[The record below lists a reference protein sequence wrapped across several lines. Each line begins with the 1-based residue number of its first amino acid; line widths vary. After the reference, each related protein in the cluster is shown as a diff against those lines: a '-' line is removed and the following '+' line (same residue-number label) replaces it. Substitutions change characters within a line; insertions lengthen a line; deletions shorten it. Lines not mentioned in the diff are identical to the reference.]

1 MYRVLIVEDETIFQR
16 VLKKIIESMEDYKV
30 IGIIDNGLDVMEFCD
45 REHPDFICMDILL
58 PGENGISVSKKIKK
72 KYPSTVIF
80 ILSAY
85 QDFSMVQTAM
95 SAGLDAYMTKPY
107 NPDEIKNAF
116 YKSQALFEKKNYEK
130 STITS
135 IMQKKEI
142 LPAFEVCKELVE
154 KIFHLYE
161 KDKERYIEIK
171 KIVDYCID
179 YLEML
184 SVSNREYYEK
194 KYEIPTGIEKYACV
208 SEAFFHLLTQEIYR
222 LQLLSK
228 YPQFNVILSYIHK
241 NIDKDVTLNE
251 ISELC
256 NMSQGYITRI
266 FKRYYGIGVVSYAHL
281 IKIIWA
287 KLYLAC
293 SELSISDISYSLGYN
308 DPGYFGK
315 VFKKYEGVTPSV
327 YKRENDC
334 QGYNITGGFGKL
346 GGRDV

>member
-1 MYRVLIVEDETIFQR
+1 MYRVLIVEDETLFQR
-16 VLKKIIESMEDYKV
+16 VLKKIIEQMDGYQV
-30 IGIIDNGLDVMEFCD
+30 IGVVDNGIDAMEFCD
-45 REHPDFICMDILL
+45 KEHPDFICMDVLL

-85 QDFSMVQTAM
+85 QDFSMIQMAM
-95 SAGLDAYMTKPY
+95 RAGLDAYMTKPY
-107 NPDEIKNAF
+107 NPEEIRNAF
-116 YKSQALFEKKNYEK
+116 YKHQAMFEKKSNEK
-130 STITS
+130 SILSS
-135 IMQKKEI
+135 IMKKKEI
-142 LPAFEVCKELVE
+142 LSAFQTCKEIVKNMFNLCE
-154 KIFHLYE
+154 NE
-161 KDKERYIEIK
+161 QERYLEIK
-171 KIVDYCID
+171 KRVDYCID
-179 YLEML
+179 YMGML
-184 SVSNREYYEK
+184 SVGKIEHYRK
-194 KYEIPTGIEKYACV
+194 KYEIPVGIEKHRCV
-208 SEAFFHLLTQEIYR
+208 SEAFLQLLVQEMYR

-251 ISELC
+251 IAELC

-293 SELSISDISYSLGYN
+293 SELSISDVSYSLGYN

-315 VFKKYEGVTPSV
+315 VFKKYEGVTPTV
-327 YKRENDC
+327 YKRENNC
-334 QGYNITGGFGKL
+334 EGYNIMGVLMGS
-346 GGRDV
+346 

>member
-1 MYRVLIVEDETIFQR
+1 MYRVLIVEDETLFQR
-16 VLKKIIESMEDYKV
+16 ALRKIIEGMDGYQV
-30 IGIIDNGLDVMEFCD
+30 IGVIENGLDVMEFCD
-45 REHPDFICMDILL
+45 RECPDFICMDILL

-85 QDFSMVQTAM
+85 QDFSMIQTAM

-107 NPDEIKNAF
+107 NPEEIRNAF
-116 YKSQALFEKKNYEK
+116 SKYQMMFEKKSDEK
-130 STITS
+130 SMIS
-135 IMQKKEI
+135 SMMKRKEI
-142 LPAFEVCKELVE
+142 LPAFQVCGEMVGR
-154 KIFHLYE
+154 IFSLYE
-161 KDKERYIEIK
+161 NEKERYSEIK
-171 KIVDYCID
+171 KIVDYCVD
-179 YLEML
+179 YMGML
-184 SVSNREYYEK
+184 SVSNREYYRK
-194 KYEIPTGIEKYACV
+194 KYEIPAGIERYACV
-208 SEAFFHLLTQEIYR
+208 SEAFLHLLTQEIYR

-241 NIDKDVTLNE
+241 NIDRDVTLNE
-251 ISELC
+251 IAELC

-281 IKIIWA
+281 IKMIWA

-293 SELSISDISYSLGYN
+293 SELSISDVSYSLGYN

-327 YKRENDC
+327 YKRENNC
-334 QGYNITGGFGKL
+334 QGYNIMGGFGEI
-346 GGRDV
+346 GGI